1 MVLTVL
7 KDFGGSTYKIKFKLL
22 IYFFSLHF
30 LIPKTHLFTLKSFSL
45 LNSLDEC
52 FFKEHILPK
61 ITYFFFYVLVISL
74 SFGSEFFNLRIR
86 IWELLF
92 CGYRDQCLISI
103 IFVTYLLNVF
113 DIPHGNR
120 TQSTCALIK
129 DQVTKYQPKNSEL
142 FTENFRTLPRRENQ
156 NNSEPN
162 SRSY

>member
-7 KDFGGSTYKIKFKLL
+7 KDFRGSTYKIKFKLL

-30 LIPKTHLFTLKSFSL
+30 FIPKTHLFTLKSFSL

-61 ITYFFFYVLVISL
+61 ITYFFFYVLVISH
-74 SFGSEFFNLRIR
+74 SFGSELFNLWIR

-103 IFVTYLLNVF
+103 FVVAYLFNLF
-113 DIPHGNR
+113 DIPYCNR
-120 TQSTCALIK
+120 TQSMCALIK
-129 DQVTKYQPKNSEL
+129 DQVTKYQPKSSEL
-142 FTENFRTLPRRENQ
+142 FTENFRRPPR
-156 NNSEPN
+156 
-162 SRSY
+162 